1 MRTLLIAFG
10 NPLCHDD
17 GVAHAVLELFAADRV
32 ESRRLSQLTPEVAAD
47 IAGFAAVVFADADAT
62 TEEVV
67 LEALKEP
74 APHGALT
81 HTIGPSEVVALSRM
95 LFGFAGTALLCRIP
109 ANDFSPGEGLS
120 PHARSFVPRAEQILK
135 ALLNDRRIAAKDC
148 E

>member
-10 NPLCHDD
+10 NPLRHDD

-47 IAGFAAVVFADADAT
+47 IAGFAAVVFADADAA

-74 APHGALT
+74 TPHGALT
-81 HTIGPSEVVALSRM
+81 HTMGPSEVVALSRM
-95 LFGFAGTALLCRIP
+95 LFGFAGP
-109 ANDFSPGEGLS
+109 AFRAG
-120 PHARSFVPRAEQILK
+120 FPRATFRPGR
-135 ALLNDRRIAAKDC
+135 D
-148 E
+148 